1 MAADGSVVID
11 TLIDTKGF
19 GRGMTNMK
27 SQFSSLSKVVR
38 RVGVTIGA
46 AFSIKK
52 AIDLGSDLQ
61 EVQNV
66 VDVTFTTMSE
76 KVNEFAQA
84 AATTAGLSETMAK
97 KYVGTFG
104 AMSKSFGFAEKDAL
118 EMSTTLTQL
127 TGDVASFYNLTQDE
141 AYTKLKSV
149 FTGETESLKDLGV
162 VMTQTALDSFAMA
175 KGYGKTTSA
184 MTEQE
189 KVALRYQFVMEQL
202 SGAQGDFLRTSDGW
216 ANQVRVLKLNV
227 ESFMATVGQGLIN
240 LLTPVLKAVN
250 RVMSTLQS
258 VGNQFLK
265 WTETITGKKNSVSS
279 GMSSTANSAEQV
291 AGSMEETAAA
301 SKKVQNNLSGLDE
314 ISIWSSGE
322 DASSDA
328 LDSVVSALGSVS
340 TEDIFKSDEITDT
353 IEDAVLDISPAKV
366 GEWLSDALVY
376 AFNGIGKLVDI
387 IDWGG
392 IGSWIGRLLTN
403 IKWGDIILSV
413 VETSASVLR
422 GLGMAIG
429 EGIYA
434 IFEEGSSVNDWL
446 LSLQEN
452 PVTGESSPWDP
463 GTLLFNLFEDAV
475 DAAESVFVGVL
486 AGISGAEYDEAKL
499 MKDAYDEVFSKH
511 FKENPVTAILNALH
525 GYYDEEVAE
534 KYNEKKT
541 AAQVNSLLERA
552 KEILEVSERELGDN
566 RLDALYRIVQEIRG
580 YEGYEWVE
588 LKDLLNM
595 FGTTVDEVLGKTEDS
610 FNKTAEEILR
620 DLGVISDVT
629 LEELAGLPA
638 LASDKGSETG
648 MAYIDSLS
656 SSIGSGT
663 DILAQGVQSDI
674 GGALDAKDA
683 AEEAGTTVGEAYS
696 NAVSSG
702 ATSSVDAWM
711 NAISALLSPAMKT
724 VLDNAKEVVNQD
736 IKNINDWID
745 DVTSETGDKRVPPP
759 EKLGYAGAVKA
770 GVLKL
775 PYLAKGT
782 VIPPNAPFAAILGDQ
797 KRGTN
802 IEAPLD
808 TIKQALREVM
818 GEGGSGGGNS
828 YNITAMAKG
837 KTIFELVLSEGKMKQ
852 AQTGKNP
859 FLLT

>member
-11 TLIDTKGF
+11 TLVDTRGF

-27 SQFSSLSKVVR
+27 SQFSSLSKVVSR
-38 RVGVTIGA
+38 IGVTIGA

-52 AIDLGSDLQ
+52 ALDLGSDLQ

-240 LLTPVLKAVN
+240 LLTPVIKAVN
-250 RVMSTLQS
+250 RVMSLLQN
-258 VGNQFLK
+258 VGKQFLK
-265 WTETITGKKNSVSS
+265 WTETITGKKDSVSS

-340 TEDIFKSDEITDT
+340 TEDIFKSDEISHT
-353 IEDAVLDISPAKV
+353 IEDAVLDISPEKV
-366 GEWLSDALVY
+366 GKFLGEALKW
-376 AFNGIGKLVDI
+376 ALNKLGGLI
-387 IDWGG
+387 NKIDWGSLGTGFAHFLKAIEWGDVFEMAATVGAEGLMG
-392 IGSWIGRLLTN
+392 IGLMIGAGIKEIWNGEDSMKSIQDWIDRAGTAVGNVIIETAADLAGVDPNLANEYVWALDELIREAWEKGNYSEFFKLYNFQSEYTQSKVWERIYEKRNQEALEEIKAQGKAAVKRKDLDELFVLMKQLSALDIDSEYSDWTIGDFLSWLGFYEYDQLLREWQIEYEKKLAESN
-403 IKWGDIILSV
+403 SDL
-413 VETSASVLR
+413 ETSF
-422 GLGMAIG
+422 G
-429 EGIYA
+429 ETQK
-434 IFEEGSSVNDWL
+434 EMENN
-446 LSLQEN
+446 LSKFVEALKN
-452 PVTGESSPWDP
+452 
-463 GTLLFNLFEDAV
+463 GTLKIKDVVTQTSADAGKESG
-475 DAAESVFVGVL
+475 DAYIGSISYAVG
-486 AGISGAEYDEAKL
+486 SGAATL
-499 MKDAYDEVFSKH
+499 AKDAK
-511 FKENPVTAILNALH
+511 N
-525 GYYDEEVAE
+525 
-534 KYNEKKT
+534 
-541 AAQVNSLLERA
+541 
-552 KEILEVSERELGDN
+552 
-566 RLDALYRIVQEIRG
+566 
-580 YEGYEWVE
+580 
-588 LKDLLNM
+588 
-595 FGTTVDEVLGKTEDS
+595 
-610 FNKTAEEILR
+610 
-620 DLGVISDVT
+620 
-629 LEELAGLPA
+629 
-638 LASDKGSETG
+638 
-648 MAYIDSLS
+648 
-656 SSIGSGT
+656 
-663 DILAQGVQSDI
+663 DI
-674 GGALDAKDA
+674 GGALNVKDQA
-683 AEEAGTTVGEAYS
+683 TEAGTAVAEA
-696 NAVSSG
+696 
-702 ATSSVDAWM
+702 
-711 NAISALLSPAMKT
+711 
-724 VLDNAKEVVNQD
+724 
-736 IKNINDWID
+736 
-745 DVTSETGDKRVPPP
+745 
-759 EKLGYAGAVKA
+759 YAGALSVGLSWAFGGLGENLKSSLNETVKEINEWIDKVESKTTVGAA
-770 GVLKL
+770 GLLVGSLNAGKWFSDRGIKL

-808 TIKQALREVM
+808 TIKQAVREVM
-818 GEGGSGGGNS
+818 GEGGSGGNT
-828 YNITAMAKG
+828 YNVTATAKG
-837 KTIFELVLSEGKMKQ
+837 KTIFELVISEAKMRQ
-852 AQTGKNP
+852 VQSGKNP
-859 FLLT
+859 FLLK